1 MATDTFSVQGN
12 ARVRGKFQT
21 LAPWLSRLV
30 MMPPVF
36 IFTLISTR
44 FLGNPGHAVPGV
56 TLTTPESFTD
66 TRVMAAW
73 MLTFVVM
80 LLIFL
85 SDRKRFWL
93 GHLQLSLILG
103 LALGLRIFGFIH
115 DGTTLAMG
123 NQKPITIAE
132 SVLLTLNIL
141 GLAMQNYLRRQGE
154 VAR

>member
-1 MATDTFSVQGN
+1 MATDTSSVQGTPG
-12 ARVRGKFQT
+12 VRGNFQA

-44 FLGNPGHAVPGV
+44 FLANPGHAVPGV
-56 TLTTPESFTD
+56 TLATPESFTD
-66 TRVMAAW
+66 MRVVAAW

-80 LLIFL
+80 LLLFL
-85 SDRKRFWL
+85 SDRKRLWL

-103 LALGLRIFGFIH
+103 LALGLRIFGFVH
-115 DGTTLAMG
+115 DGTALAMG
-123 NQKPITIAE
+123 NQRPIAIAE
-132 SVLLTLNIL
+132 SVLLVLNLAGL
-141 GLAMQNYLRRQGE
+141 GLQNYLHKQNE